1 MSTPR
6 QTLAGV
12 ARYGAFGVWSLFA
25 LFPLFW
31 MLVTAFKQ
39 PKDIFQGPYYLPGVD
54 FTPSLK
60 AVDFLTGPGRDEFLD
75 GLGNSVLFAT
85 TSAFLSVLVGAFA
98 AYGLARYEYRLG
110 WMKNDDVSFFIVS
123 QRMMPP
129 IVAVIA
135 LFIMYRWLG
144 LLDSRAGMIL
154 IYTWYNVPLSVY
166 LLTDFMRRIPRD
178 LEQAAAVDGY
188 DKVRQILLITAPLAL
203 PGIAAAFFLAFI
215 FTWNDF
221 LLALM
226 LTFQHAKTLPL
237 VIAAWSAN
245 MDPRWWLLSAAGIIA
260 ILPPVLALS
269 VLDRFMERQ
278 THGGS

>member
-1 MSTPR
+1 MTR
-6 QTLAGV
+6 EHRELAAA
-12 ARYGAFGVWSLFA
+12 ARYGAVAVWSIFA

-31 MLVTAFKQ
+31 MFITAFKQ
-39 PKDIFQGPYYLPGVD
+39 PKDIFQGPFYIPGVD
-54 FTPSLK
+54 FAPSLK
-60 AVDFLTGPGRDEFLD
+60 AFRFLVGPGRDEFLG

-85 TSAFLSVLVGAFA
+85 SSAFFSVLIGAFA
-98 AYGLARYEYRLG
+98 AYGLARYEYRFG
-110 WMKNDDVSFFIVS
+110 WLKNDDLSFFIVS

-144 LLDSRAGMIL
+144 LLDSRVGMIL

-166 LLTDFMRRIPRD
+166 LLTDFMRRIPPD

-188 DKVRQILLITAPLAL
+188 GKVRQILLITAPLAL

-226 LTFQHAKTLPL
+226 LTFQNAKTLPI
-237 VIAAWSAN
+237 VITAWSAN
-245 MDPRWWLLSAAGIIA
+245 MDPRWWLLSAAGIVA

-269 VLDRFMERQ
+269 LLDRFMERQ
-278 THGGS
+278 VGER